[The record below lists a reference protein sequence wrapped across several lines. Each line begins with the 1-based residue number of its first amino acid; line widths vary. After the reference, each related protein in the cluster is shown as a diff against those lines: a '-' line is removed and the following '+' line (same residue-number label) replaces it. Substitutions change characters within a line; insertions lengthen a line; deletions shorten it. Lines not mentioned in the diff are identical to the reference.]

1 MGTAAAS
8 GVAPAGASPETHRV
22 VLEQIEA
29 IRALKLR
36 AADAEAA
43 ASAATRE
50 AAHSAATCR
59 HAEEE
64 RDALMARLE
73 KQVASTSARG
83 GGVQT
88 AGEESAVAQV
98 TAVAQSTIARLQDLV
113 ADKNRALTR
122 AQQAMTDLRADAVEK
137 QAEDRAT
144 IEELNELLFKQ
155 NQREIANMREAV
167 TFGVESSAVSGG
179 APSGSNKAESSA
191 AARSKTRGGGRF
203 ADASRDDLIAMIDE
217 KEVAVE
223 ALTMKYEQQRAR
235 HESAEARLQE
245 AADLRVGEANRVV
258 AQASRSAGASQSAK
272 VLETLVSRLKTQ
284 LSSKEKRIAQL
295 KDAVRELEKKLGD
308 ALTRSADVAA
318 RAAGTVSERAASR
331 AGEENKNAVLA
342 EKLRRAQDALA
353 RLEARERD
361 WNEEKRAL
369 LQEKRAARRR
379 ESAGSPGR
387 ATGRRANPGSR
398 APPRGLAGGV
408 ASPDDADAH
417 AAAALVVARERA
429 EELENRVKA
438 PPRATPSSTGCSA
451 PSARLSGTRRR
462 SKRAGPTL
470 TRVRI
475 ARRWRTNPMRTTKT
489 KPSRTP
495 APRHAARRRSR
506 AGRRVSSCASA
517 RRRSQRSWRRRR
529 ASSRLLKSSSSAGA
543 TPSPTR
549 PRRSTRSPRSSAR
562 PRTRSPARRRPRSRT
577 RLTPRR
583 RESCTSSARRCTAS
597 SPPRAAWWTSS
608 KPARWRG
615 CSGASTSSKPTLP
628 PTRRVGRSGPRSRR
642 ASACSRRTY
651 CLRRMPK
658 SV

>member
-1 MGTAAAS
+1 M
-8 GVAPAGASPETHRV
+8 

-379 ESAGSPGR
+379 ESAGSLGSSRPEAAARTEGFAR
-387 ATGRRANPGSR
+387 AAAGSR
-398 APPRGLAGGV
+398 
-408 ASPDDADAH
+408 
-417 AAAALVVARERA
+417 
-429 EELENRVKA
+429 
-438 PPRATPSSTGCSA
+438 
-451 PSARLSGTRRR
+451 RRR
-462 SKRAGPTL
+462 GF
-470 TRVRI
+470 
-475 ARRWRTNPMRTTKT
+475 AR
-489 KPSRTP
+489 
-495 APRHAARRRSR
+495 
-506 AGRRVSSCASA
+506 
-517 RRRSQRSWRRRR
+517 RRRR
-529 ASSRLLKSSSSAGA
+529 ARRRRAGGRA
-543 TPSPTR
+543 RARRGAGEPRQGAHRAQRQARPAA
-549 PRRSTRSPRSSAR
+549 PRRAR
-562 PRTRSPARRRPRSRT
+562 
-577 RLTPRR
+577 
-583 RESCTSSARRCTAS
+583 
-597 SPPRAAWWTSS
+597 
-608 KPARWRG
+608 G
-615 CSGASTSSKPTLP
+615 
-628 PTRRVGRSGPRSRR
+628 
-642 ASACSRRTY
+642 
-651 CLRRMPK
+651 
-658 SV
+658 